1 MPANTQPWA
10 YSFQVSL
17 LMTLAQENCWHF
29 VACTQETLGLY
40 LDTYNEISEYYEG
53 ILKVWYET

>member
-53 ILKVWYET
+53 ILKH